1 MKILNCRYKS
11 VFLYLNNQFRIL
23 KKNCFF
29 YEFQSFNVIINLF
42 LAIILIWVFPFVMSI
57 VNQEDW
63 YAMVMIV
70 EQIEWYANNAIL
82 NTTNTIKSTL
92 SKNM

>member
-42 LAIILIWVFPFVMSI
+42 LAIILI
-57 VNQEDW
+57 
-63 YAMVMIV
+63 
-70 EQIEWYANNAIL
+70 
-82 NTTNTIKSTL
+82 
-92 SKNM
+92 